1 MSTMK
6 YGKGFTIS
14 APSGYVRWTDEPF
27 LDDKLGLAFEM
38 ERRDNQFSPVYGMFI
53 RFDPE
58 DMTSVFHAAML
69 LISERHGDIEPEV
82 HLYGIASEPKLR
94 IPRTPKRAVI

>member
-1 MSTMK
+1 MNTMK

-82 HLYGIASEPKLR
+82 HLYGIASEPKLK